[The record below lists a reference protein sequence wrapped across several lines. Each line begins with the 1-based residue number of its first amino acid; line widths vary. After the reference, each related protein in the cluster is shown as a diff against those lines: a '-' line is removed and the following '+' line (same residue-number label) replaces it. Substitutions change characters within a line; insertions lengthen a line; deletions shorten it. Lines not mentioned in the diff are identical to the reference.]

1 MPRACNYTGY
11 KDLSGS
17 YWVAIK
23 NRAFKK
29 QIIFD
34 IDIEYAWYLFISQNR
49 KCALSGLDIYLSPN
63 LKKKRNSASLDRI
76 NNDLGYIYGNVQWL
90 HKDVNNIKGSMSKD
104 LMLYYCKSIC
114 YVDMIEKKRD
124 PFI

>member
-34 IDIEYAWYLFISQNR
+34 IDIEYAWDLLISQNR

-90 HKDVNNIKGSMSKD
+90 HKDVNNI
-104 LMLYYCKSIC
+104 
-114 YVDMIEKKRD
+114 
-124 PFI
+124 